1 MATGYKKCPNGHF
14 YKDNLT
20 QCPYCSVKGAGTNAP
35 QGADYAAGAGP
46 AVGGGATVV
55 SGGGGMDSGR
65 TQTMPGIGGGMM
77 DGGKT
82 QVMPG
87 AGSFGGE
94 PTVQN
99 SGAFTRE
106 DAPRPQVSASKTM
119 IFDEEIENGVGSGE
133 VRSSRKLVGWLVSYS
148 LSEMGVDFKI
158 FEGRN
163 IIGRDLDCQISV
175 DDNTVSAKHAVLLF
189 RAGRYSITDQQSTQ
203 GTFVNGEDIELAPRY
218 LNDGDIIKVGQTIFK
233 FRSSL

>member
-20 QCPYCSVKGAGTNAP
+20 QCPYCSVKGS
-35 QGADYAAGAGP
+35 GAA
-46 AVGGGATVV
+46 AVGGATIVNDFGNGV
-55 SGGGGMDSGR
+55 TDNGK

-82 QVMPG
+82 QIMPG
-87 AGSFGGE
+87 ASGYGGE
-94 PTVQN
+94 ATIQN

-106 DAPRPQVSASKTM
+106 DAPRPPQPSANKTM
-119 IFDEEIENGVGSGE
+119 IFDEEAEKGVGSGE
-133 VRSSRKLVGWLVSYS
+133 MRSSRKLVGWLVSYS
-148 LSEMGVDFKI
+148 LSEMGVDFKL

-163 IIGRDLDCQISV
+163 IIGRDLDCQIRV